1 MNENSVIGTMI
12 GLCFLDVTT
21 KNTHGFL
28 QNFNGQN
35 NVPRLQNIQMEC
47 WPFEIVSNEVPEGNS
62 SKKLRSYLALP
73 PWFSLWQ
80 YRSLN
85 TTRFV
90 DNVALFAQV
99 I

>member
-1 MNENSVIGTMI
+1 
-12 GLCFLDVTT
+12 
-21 KNTHGFL
+21 
-28 QNFNGQN
+28 
-35 NVPRLQNIQMEC
+35 MEC

-85 TTRFV
+85 TTRRSRTIFS
-90 DNVALFAQV
+90 
-99 I
+99 